1 MPRYEADPS
10 NVTTSITILPKDE
23 YEFVLGRPKAFERT
37 AKAGH
42 QSYGVR
48 IPVTVVGGPQNG
60 KRTIISLYLHSDGA
74 QQMAK
79 RFQMAVAGYTVNER
93 NESAYDK
100 DVAGKNWSYDT
111 TDGSVGE
118 AWAEYEGKH
127 VACAVDVGF
136 RKDEQGNAVL
146 DNNGAEIEQQEWGTW
161 MPIEGAAVGS

>member
-10 NVTTSITILPKDE
+10 KVTTSITILPKDG

-60 KRTIISLYLHSDGA
+60 KRTIISLYLHSEGA

-79 RFQMAVAGYTVNER
+79 RFQMAVAGYPVNEK
-93 NESAYDK
+93 NEKLYDA
-100 DVAGKNWSYDT
+100 DIAGKDWSYDT
-111 TDGSVGE
+111 GDGSVGE
-118 AWAEYEGKH
+118 AWLEFEGKH
-127 VACAVDVGF
+127 VFCDVDVST
-136 RKDEQGNAVL
+136 REDDK
-146 DNNGAEIEQQEWGTW
+146 GAEVEQQDWGTW
-161 MPIEGAAVGS
+161 APIEGALATQ